1 MPRLAAQ
8 QPDRVF
14 KSAQPREKA
23 YLLTDG
29 QGLAL
34 RIQPNGSKSWLFR
47 YRRPI
52 TRKETFIGLG
62 RYPDVSLAEA
72 RVKASRFRNKL
83 HDGIDPGE
91 ERITNLRE
99 QRLRSF
105 EAVAA
110 AWLEFKRKGWAS
122 ETHRKAEYVVN
133 EYLIPKLR
141 GKPIASL
148 GTPDAAAA
156 LTFVAA
162 SSSNLA
168 EKARQY
174 LGGIIRYAIQQ
185 GLREDGRNLSLTG
198 VLAPYTKGHIPA
210 ITKESGIGPLAH
222 AIANYESDVT
232 RCALTLTM
240 LTAQR
245 PGTIVGARWEDVDL
259 EAAEWHIPAE
269 QMKTKHAH
277 IVPLPSQAIAMLV
290 SLKEKTGSGDYLF
303 PALSKQKTPHLH
315 RDSLS
320 KALRAMG
327 FQGEHAAHGFRGML
341 RTVGRER
348 LNIDIDVLEAQ
359 LAHAKKGD
367 VQKAYDRTTFNEQRR
382 LVMQAWA
389 DRIDKMR
396 EGANLAMS

>member
-1 MPRLAAQ
+1 L
-8 QPDRVF
+8 
-14 KSAQPREKA
+14 
-23 YLLTDG
+23 
-29 QGLAL
+29 
-34 RIQPNGSKSWLFR
+34 
-47 YRRPI
+47 
-52 TRKETFIGLG
+52 ET
-62 RYPDVSLAEA
+62 Y
-72 RVKASRFRNKL
+72 
-83 HDGIDPGE
+83 
-91 ERITNLRE
+91 
-99 QRLRSF
+99 
-105 EAVAA
+105 
-110 AWLEFKRKGWAS
+110 
-122 ETHRKAEYVVN
+122 RKAEYVVN
-133 EYLIPKLR
+133 EYLIPKLK

-162 SSSNLA
+162 SSPNLA

-174 LGGIIRYAIQQ
+174 LSGIVRYAVQQ
-185 GLREDGRNLSLTG
+185 GLRADGRGLSLTG

-210 ITKESGIGPLAH
+210 ITKESGIGPLAY

-232 RCALTLTM
+232 RSALTLIM

-245 PGTIVGARWEDVDL
+245 PGTIVGARWIDVDL
-259 EAAEWHIPAE
+259 IAAEWHIPAE

-277 IVPLPSQAIAMLV
+277 IVPLPSQAVAMLTA
-290 SLKEKTGSGDYLF
+290 LKEKTGSTDYLF

-320 KALRAMG
+320 KALRTMG
-327 FQGEHAAHGFRGML
+327 FQGLHAAHGFRGML